1 MTDTQILARQLL
13 EIIPPVMRTLS
24 ADIRGS
30 GHLPSPAQFG
40 VMVTL
45 AYHSCNLSSLADE
58 QGVSL
63 PTMSS
68 TINTLEERG
77 WVRRT
82 RSTEDRRVV
91 IAELTEAGLNQLL
104 KIRSYAEQR
113 LMVILDSITDKER
126 DSLAAGLVVM
136 SKMFDVTEGD
146 VDREKCID

>member
-1 MTDTQILARQLL
+1 MSETQILARQIL
-13 EIIPPVMRTLS
+13 EIIPPVMRMLS

-45 AYHSCNLSSLADE
+45 AYHSCNLSSLADD

-82 RSTEDRRVV
+82 RSTVDRRVV
-91 IAELTEAGLNQLL
+91 IVELTEAGLDQLL
-104 KIRSYAEQR
+104 IIRCYAEER
-113 LMVILDSITDKER
+113 LMALLGSITDVER
-126 DSLAAGLVVM
+126 DSLTAGLSVM
-136 SKMFDVTEGD
+136 KSIFDVTEGQISQK
-146 VDREKCID
+146 EGID